1 MSDINNTFLAG
12 RMDKDLDER
21 IIGDGI
27 YRDALNIR
35 VDTADGASV
44 GSAKNSLGNTRIGNI
59 LSVLSFGVSVVNA
72 KTIGAVKYERDNLI
86 YWIVASDEFD
96 AIFEYNEKTNVIVK
110 VLQCNKVNGN
120 PSKLNLDQ
128 DYIITGIN
136 YINGFLYWTD
146 DLNPPRAINIARC
159 KSYYTDDVRI
169 DDDINVILRPPLYSP
184 LISPFNDGTDSNN
197 LSEKFLSFSYRYK
210 YVDGQFSAMSPF
222 SAIPFSPDG
231 TLFDYT
237 EGNNGSMKNSYNAV
251 SIIFNTGN
259 ENVTDVQIIMK
270 DVYNINL
277 SIIETFNKRDLGYGD
292 FASRTFLFKNNKTY
306 SVLGDNQLTRLFDN
320 VPIRAK
326 AQEFVGDRLMYGNY
340 TQFYDIKDKDGNPI
354 VIDLKASY
362 LSESVDGVTAKKS
375 FKSDRDYQL
384 GIVYLDDY
392 GRSSTVLT
400 SQNNSVHIPAYKSIT
415 ANSLLLKIKNP
426 PPYWATHYRIAI
438 KQNTREYYNLFP
450 ILFYEDGSYR
460 YFLINESDRDKIS
473 VGKYIIFKATSN
485 GPTLSNQKYKILEIE
500 AKPANFISG
509 TASQVPGIYFK
520 IKVDDS
526 TSGALNTSYHYQSS
540 NTGTGAFQNTS
551 LVPIAGTIIPQ
562 DPFTPLSQAGVIS
575 QSYNRIV
582 ETPIYYGKSNKN
594 ALSVNYNSF
603 TGYELVRFIVK
614 VTAPNVFEYYAN
626 STHNGGV
633 YASPILMSQNISII
647 IGQEYTINYSSGQ
660 IKFTFPSNPVVGDK
674 WAINCKYIDAIQSPL
689 TGVYRF
695 SMFSRLEQGYSGYL
709 ITANAAI
716 VPSQD
721 DEIVIKKGAVIT
733 LKITS
738 DNFNPSTQVGLQ
750 QFTPSDKDY
759 ENIQEWWYESG
770 ACRRFSYLD
779 KTGSDVGAKYVCFLR
794 GSSVRNVSGTNTT
807 IDNNTMYFPI
817 SDEYNNGYNGSI
829 SGMKMIIY
837 SSIQTNDRSALFGNS
852 KDQPYITV
860 EFTIDQQDQASL
872 CETVAKPNDVDLYH
886 ELSSTFPI
894 IDDLH
899 YTGWRYNDFVFY
911 NGRTQL
917 TSHDYGYLGTKN
929 DVHHRFVKG
938 DAIFIWSSDISAF
951 PSGSYTVYEVLD
963 QWNIVLDFTFPGA
976 GPVTYGYAWGSAN
989 YDFDDQMNYTT
1000 RPAIVKINSPG
1011 TPNSDFNSW
1020 SYGTGLETDRILD
1033 DFNQSTLQYSPRVNS
1048 TTNEYK
1054 QITSENAICYSG
1066 IYGINTSTNK
1076 LNEFNLSIANFK
1088 YLDKSFG
1095 SIQKLHPRDT
1105 DLLVFQEEK
1114 ISFVLYEKN
1123 LLSDSSGGGSIVSI
1137 PEVLGTQITFHQDY
1151 GISRN
1156 PESFAKWGDDIFFT
1170 DSRRGSVLNLVGNN
1184 LSIISDNG
1192 MKSHFRDLM
1201 RDNYN
1206 KQKLGGYDVHNKMYV
1221 LSSNNIFNIPC
1232 KLSIDR
1238 SFVSATF
1245 EAQTLTLFQIET
1257 TEAWTIQAQEISPY
1271 GTDWAGTLSFS
1282 GIGGKKIRTT
1292 IAENNLGF
1300 KRSINY
1306 IITYCGGKTITF
1318 TLYQGSSKTRQIVP
1332 YVIAGSDRG
1341 FPSSP
1346 SSIERLSIRN
1356 NNDFRAI

>member
-44 GSAKNSLGNTRIGNI
+44 GSAKNSLGNTKIGNI
-59 LSVLSFGVSVVNA
+59 LSALSFGVSVINA

-96 AIFEYNEKTNVIVK
+96 AIFEYNEKTNAIVK

-159 KSYYTDDVRI
+159 KSYYTDDIRI
-169 DDDINVILRPPLYSP
+169 DDDIDVILRPPLHSP
-184 LISPFNDGTDSNN
+184 VINPFNDGTDSNN

-210 YVDGQFSAMSPF
+210 YVDGQFSSMSPF
-222 SAIPFSPDG
+222 SAIPFSPNG
-231 TLFDYT
+231 TSFDYT
-237 EGNNGSMKNSYNAV
+237 EGNNASMKNSYNAV

-340 TQFYDIKDKDGNPI
+340 TQFYDIKDKDGNSI

-362 LSESVDGVTAKKS
+362 LSEKVDGITAKKS

-384 GIVYLDDY
+384 GVVYLDDY

-400 SQNNSVHIPAYKSIT
+400 SQNNSVHIPSDKSIT
-415 ANSLLLKIKNP
+415 ANSLLLKIKNA

-473 VGKYIIFKATSN
+473 VGEYIIFKATSN

-520 IKVDDS
+520 IKVDDL

-540 NTGTGAFQNTS
+540 NRGTGAFQNTN
-551 LVPIAGTIIPQ
+551 LIAIAATIIPF
-562 DPFTPLSQAGVIS
+562 DPFTPTNFS
-575 QSYNRIV
+575 QSSPRIV
-582 ETPIYYGKSNKN
+582 ESPVYYGKSNKN
-594 ALSVNYNSF
+594 ALSINYNSF

-614 VTAPNVFEYYAN
+614 VTSPNSFEYYAN
-626 STHNGGV
+626 STDNGGV
-633 YASPILMSQNISII
+633 YISPILISQNIPII
-647 IGQEYTINYSSGQ
+647 IGQENTINYSSGE
-660 IKFTFPSNPVVGDK
+660 IKFTFTSNPVIGDK
-674 WAINCKYIDAIQSPL
+674 WAINCKYITVTPSVL
-689 TGVYRF
+689 SGGGYRF
-695 SMFSRLEQGYSGYL
+695 SMFNRVEQGYSGYL

-716 VPSQD
+716 VPSQN
-721 DEIVIKKGAVIT
+721 DEIIIKKGAVIT

-750 QFTPSDKDY
+750 QFSPSDKDY

-794 GSSVRNVSGTNTT
+794 GNSVRNVPGENTT
-807 IDNNTMYFPI
+807 IDNNTMHYPV
-817 SDEYNNGYNGSI
+817 SDEYNNGSNGSI

-872 CETVAKPNDVDLYH
+872 CETVAKQNDVDLYH
-886 ELSSTFPI
+886 ELSTTFPI

-899 YTGWRYNDFVFY
+899 YTGWLYNDFVFY

-917 TSHDYGYLGTKN
+917 TSHDYGYQGTKN
-929 DVHHRFVKG
+929 DVHNRFVKG
-938 DAIFIWSSDISAF
+938 DTVKVWSSNTAAF
-951 PSGSYTVYEVLD
+951 PTGNYTIYEVID

-976 GPVTYGYAWGSAN
+976 GPVSYGYVYYSE
-989 YDFDDQMNYTT
+989 DFDDQTNYTT
-1000 RPAIVKINSPG
+1000 RPARVKINNPG

-1206 KQKLGGYDVHNKMYV
+1206 KQKIGGYDVHNKMYV

-1232 KLSIDR
+1232 KLSINR
-1238 SFVSATF
+1238 SFVNATF
-1245 EAQTLTLFQIET
+1245 EAQTLELFQIET

-1282 GIGGKKIRTT
+1282 GVGGKKIRTT
-1292 IAENNLGF
+1292 ITENTSLLSRS

-1318 TLYQGSSKTRQIVP
+1318 TLYQGSSKKAQIVP
-1332 YVIAGSDRG
+1332 IIYTQPDRPREEG
-1341 FPSSP
+1341 AF
-1346 SSIERLSIRN
+1346 IGN
-1356 NNDFRAI
+1356 NNDLSHTSI